1 MPTLLHIES
10 SPRKTRSA
18 SLDVAR
24 AYLEAYRDAH
34 PDHSIDVLDLWSIAL
49 PEFDGDALDAKYADL
64 SGTPLSEAQQQAW
77 AGIRHVAQRLHDA
90 DTLLFSV
97 PLWNFS
103 IPYKLKHFIDVVS
116 QRNILFSFDERG
128 SRGLLEDKKALV
140 IYARGLDYSID
151 SSTPAH
157 SFDFQRPF
165 MEAWL
170 RFVGVTDVESIV
182 VEKTLFGPEVDHAAR
197 QTARERAAALARLPF
212 RLADELDLPA
222 PYWMFRRRKRLCSP
236 RSRAQFR
243 WASEECSR
251 GVKLESDRRG
261 ATAAPDSSSR
271 REPSFELSPQLV
283 SIDTFGLG
291 PSGHGPSLTVPD
303 MVSQSA
309 FRVGVQYVR
318 SSKVVFCRSLH
329 IRNVHEFSPMPGS
342 LATDSS
348 FFISSRIAISD

>member
-90 DTLLFSV
+90 DTLLLSV

-128 SRGLLEDKKALV
+128 SAGLLKGKQAVV
-140 IYARGLDYSID
+140 IYARGLDYSMRLEH
-151 SSTPAH
+151 T
-157 SFDFQRPF
+157 RPF
-165 MEAWL
+165 V
-170 RFVGVTDVESIV
+170 RFS
-182 VEKTLFGPEVDHAAR
+182 AAVYGSM
-197 QTARERAAALARLPF
+197 AAI
-212 RLADELDLPA
+212 
-222 PYWMFRRRKRLCSP
+222 RRRHRRRIDCRRENALWPGS
-236 RSRAQFR
+236 RSRGETDCAR
-243 WASEECSR
+243 AGSSAGGE
-251 GVKLESDRRG
+251 
-261 ATAAPDSSSR
+261 AP
-271 REPSFELSPQLV
+271 V
-283 SIDTFGLG
+283 S
-291 PSGHGPSLTVPD
+291 
-303 MVSQSA
+303 
-309 FRVGVQYVR
+309 VGR
-318 SSKVVFCRSLH
+318 
-329 IRNVHEFSPMPGS
+329 
-342 LATDSS
+342 
-348 FFISSRIAISD
+348 